1 MRSQDSNPSL
11 PSPNQVSI
19 TLCCLSVLSSGSQ
32 TYPERLLVHGSGNG
46 EEIKVG
52 NPQCFISSP
61 GGTRVL
67 EQRNGW
73 RVRAWHSAVSKDPL
87 LLIPLGATCQGV
99 VSCTGGMRGPMS
111 PRADHGS

>member
-11 PSPNQVSI
+11 PSPNQV
-19 TLCCLSVLSSGSQ
+19 CCLSVLSSGSQ

-61 GGTRVL
+61 GGAQVL
-67 EQRNGW
+67 EQRDG
-73 RVRAWHSAVSKDPL
+73 
-87 LLIPLGATCQGV
+87 
-99 VSCTGGMRGPMS
+99 
-111 PRADHGS
+111 